1 MLLIEKKLPKNGY
14 VVFFGSNDFQEFDDF
29 YKACSFASK
38 LENFVKFV
46 EMSDGV
52 ERDVIETK
60 ERLNRLMSI
69 RIQLEEQE
77 AFAETN
83 KKVFEAIQ
91 QLRTFYFNI
100 HPVVD

>member
-1 MLLIEKKLPKNGY
+1 MFNSNNLLLLERKMIRDGY
-14 VVFFGSNDFQEFDDF
+14 IVFFGSNNFQEFNDF

-52 ERDVIETK
+52 ERQVIESKK
-60 ERLNRLMSI
+60 ELTTLMSI
-69 RIQLEEQE
+69 KIQLDEQE

-83 KKVFEAIQ
+83 KKVLEFIRQFRA
-91 QLRTFYFNI
+91 L
-100 HPVVD
+100 

>member
-1 MLLIEKKLPKNGY
+1 MLLIEKKMPKNGY
-14 VVFFGSNDFQEFDDF
+14 VIFFGSNDFQEFDDF

-52 ERDVIETK
+52 ERQVIESK
-60 ERLNRLMSI
+60 ERLATLMSI
-69 RIQLEEQE
+69 KIQLDEQE

-83 KKVFEAIQ
+83 KKVLEFIRQFRA
-91 QLRTFYFNI
+91 L
-100 HPVVD
+100 

>member
-1 MLLIEKKLPKNGY
+1 MLLIEKKMLKNGY
-14 VVFFGSNDFQEFDDF
+14 VIFFGSNDFQEFDDF

-52 ERDVIETK
+52 ERQVIESK
-60 ERLNRLMSI
+60 ERLATLMSI
-69 RIQLEEQE
+69 KIQLDEQE

-83 KKVFEAIQ
+83 KKVLEFIRQFRA
-91 QLRTFYFNI
+91 L
-100 HPVVD
+100 

>member
-14 VVFFGSNDFQEFDDF
+14 IVFFGSNCFQHFDNF

-46 EMSDGV
+46 EMSDGI
-52 ERDVIETK
+52 ERDVIESK
-60 ERLNRLMSI
+60 EKLKSLMSI

-77 AFAETN
+77 AFAENN
-83 KKVFEAIQ
+83 KKVFEIIQ
-91 QLRTFYFNI
+91 KLRAF
-100 HPVVD
+100 

>member
-14 VVFFGSNDFQEFDDF
+14 VVFFGSNGFQQFDNF

-46 EMSDGV
+46 EMSDGI
-52 ERDVIETK
+52 ERDVIESK
-60 ERLNRLMSI
+60 KKLMTLMFI

-77 AFAETN
+77 AFAENN
-83 KKVFEAIQ
+83 KKVFEVIGQFWA
-91 QLRTFYFNI
+91 L
-100 HPVVD
+100 

>member
-1 MLLIEKKLPKNGY
+1 MLLIEKKIPKNGY
-14 VVFFGSNDFQEFDDF
+14 VIFFGSNNFQEFNDF

-52 ERDVIETK
+52 ERNVIENK
-60 ERLNRLMSI
+60 QELNSLMLI
-69 RIQLEEQE
+69 KIQLDEQE

-83 KKVFEAIQ
+83 KKFLEVIQ
-91 QLRTFYFNI
+91 QLRAL
-100 HPVVD
+100 

>member
-1 MLLIEKKLPKNGY
+1 MLLIEKKMPKNGY
-14 VVFFGSNDFQEFDDF
+14 VIFFGLNNFQEFNDF

-52 ERDVIETK
+52 ERNVIENK
-60 ERLNRLMSI
+60 QELNSLMLI
-69 RIQLEEQE
+69 KIQLDEQE

-83 KKVFEAIQ
+83 KKFLEVIQ
-91 QLRTFYFNI
+91 QLRAL
-100 HPVVD
+100 

>member
-1 MLLIEKKLPKNGY
+1 MLLIEKKLQRDGY
-14 VVFFGSNDFQEFDDF
+14 IVFFGSNNFQEFNDF

>member
-1 MLLIEKKLPKNGY
+1 MLLIEKKMLKGY
-14 VVFFGSNDFQEFDDF
+14 VVFFGSNNFQEFNDF

-52 ERDVIETK
+52 ERQVIESKK
-60 ERLNRLMSI
+60 ELTTLMSI
-69 RIQLEEQE
+69 KIQLDEQE

-83 KKVFEAIQ
+83 KKVLEVIS
-91 QLRTFYFNI
+91 QLRAL
-100 HPVVD
+100 

>member
-1 MLLIEKKLPKNGY
+1 MLLIEKKLPNGY
-14 VVFFGSNDFQEFDDF
+14 IVFFGSNCFQHFDNF

-46 EMSDGV
+46 ELSDGI
-52 ERDVIETK
+52 ERDVIESK
-60 ERLNRLMSI
+60 EKLKSLMSI

-83 KKVFEAIQ
+83 KKVLEVISQFRA
-91 QLRTFYFNI
+91 L
-100 HPVVD
+100 

>member
-1 MLLIEKKLPKNGY
+1 MLLIEKKIPKNGY

-46 EMSDGV
+46 EMSDGI
-52 ERDVIETK
+52 ERDVIENK
-60 ERLNRLMSI
+60 QELNTLMSI
-69 RIQLEEQE
+69 KIQLDEQE

-83 KKVFEAIQ
+83 KKFLEVIQ
-91 QLRTFYFNI
+91 QLRAF
-100 HPVVD
+100 